1 MSDNY
6 LEYLEYFEFE
16 NEIAFKTKYYGYY
29 VTKSGKI
36 ISIKIK
42 GGQGRMDYA
51 LARELAYK
59 EDRYGYLTVCLSNI
73 ENGKQKR
80 RYVTIHKIVFE
91 TFNGDVPKDLTIDH
105 IDNNCKNNKL
115 ENLQLLSREEN
126 AVKRN
131 KDWVEDRMYKYE
143 AYIKGDYKGTYN
155 YKELDKNFGIKRYE
169 INKYRA
175 NQSTQKFKKNEI
187 ILRKV

>member
-6 LEYLEYFEFE
+6 LEYLEYFKFE

-29 VTKSGKI
+29 VTKSGRI

-42 GGQGRMDYA
+42 GGQGRMDYT

-59 EDRYGYLTVCLSNI
+59 EDRDGYLTVCLSNI
-73 ENGKQKR
+73 EYGKQKR
-80 RYVTIHKIVFE
+80 RYITVHKIVFE

-105 IDNNCKNNKL
+105 VDNNCKNNKL
-115 ENLQLLSREEN
+115 ENLQLLSREKN

-131 KDWVEDRMYKYE
+131 KIWVEDRMYKYE
-143 AYIKGDYKGTYN
+143 TYIKGDYKGTYN
-155 YKELDKNFGIKRYE
+155 YKELDENFGIKRYE

-175 NQSTQKFKKNEI
+175 NKPTQKFKENEI